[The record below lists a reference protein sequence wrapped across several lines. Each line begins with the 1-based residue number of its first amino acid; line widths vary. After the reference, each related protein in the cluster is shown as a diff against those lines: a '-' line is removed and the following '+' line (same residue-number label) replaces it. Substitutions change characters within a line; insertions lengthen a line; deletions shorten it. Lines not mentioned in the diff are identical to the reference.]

1 MKDLIL
7 KRSPPSSRPDSEEH
21 ELLEELLMTPDFYW
35 GGNPDADEED
45 ESHIDGFRRFGGS
58 HGIAYLH
65 HQRLIGRNY

>member
-21 ELLEELLMTPDFYW
+21 ELLEEPMMPDFYW